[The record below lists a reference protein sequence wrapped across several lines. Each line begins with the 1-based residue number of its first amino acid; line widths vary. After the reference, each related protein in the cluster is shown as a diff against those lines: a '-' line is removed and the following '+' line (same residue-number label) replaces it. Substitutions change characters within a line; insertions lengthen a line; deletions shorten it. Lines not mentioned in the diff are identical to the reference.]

1 MVSLPEPIFCTM
13 KLLPAQET
21 HLRAADVAFV
31 AAWALHFSSRR
42 SDAEL
47 CAPNR
52 YRRYGT
58 PIAGWFIM
66 VNPKT
71 DDLGVALF

>member
-1 MVSLPEPIFCTM
+1 M

-42 SDAEL
+42 SGGMLSYVLPRDIVDMGVFL
-47 CAPNR
+47 NWWYPNSWVV
-52 YRRYGT
+52 YNGQS
-58 PIAGWFIM
+58 
-66 VNPKT
+66 
-71 DDLGVALF
+71 